1 MLPSQ
6 KSRKNNPEF
15 DPLLLGAGWTAEDLK
30 KPQVLL
36 ESTAGDSHPG
46 SRHLKR
52 LVDEAKAGVYKSGG
66 KPAVY
71 TVTDICDGVAS
82 GHAGMNYSLV
92 SRDIISAM
100 VEIHARALPFDAMV
114 TFSSCDKAI
123 PAHLMAIARLNIPT
137 IHFSGGSMMPG
148 PGFSTAVKCYETI
161 ESVAK
166 GDMSAQQSDFYK
178 MNACSSCGACQYM
191 GTASTMQVLAE
202 ALGLSLPGNALMPA
216 WSSSIGHYADRAGG
230 SILNLL
236 DKNILPADILSP
248 HAFENAIMVH
258 AAVSGST
265 NALLHLPAIAGQAG
279 IHVTPRDFDRIH
291 KKIPVLAGLQMT
303 GRWPTQ
309 ILWYAG
315 GVPAIMR
322 TLKDHLHLDALTVT
336 AKSVG
341 DNLQDLEQNGFFEQT
356 ALYLEN
362 FGIKPDEVIQALDS
376 PYNANGGLT
385 ILQGNLAPES
395 AVVKHA
401 AVDPKMHRHVGP
413 ARPFDTEED
422 AIDAVLKER
431 IVPGDVVIIR
441 YEGPK
446 GSGMPEMFRATE
458 TIYNRPELRASIALV
473 TDGRFSGATR
483 GPAIGHVTP
492 EAAAGGPLALVEE
505 GDLISIDIA
514 AQTLDIVGFDN
525 TRQDPAAVDRL
536 LQERRA
542 AWKRFDKKP
551 DGVLGLFT
559 RMAGDTHDGASMLG
573 KQK

>member
-1 MLPSQ
+1 
-6 KSRKNNPEF
+6 
-15 DPLLLGAGWTAEDLK
+15 
-30 KPQVLL
+30 
-36 ESTAGDSHPG
+36 
-46 SRHLKR
+46 
-52 LVDEAKAGVYKSGG
+52 
-66 KPAVY
+66 
-71 TVTDICDGVAS
+71 
-82 GHAGMNYSLV
+82 
-92 SRDIISAM
+92 
-100 VEIHARALPFDAMV
+100 
-114 TFSSCDKAI
+114 
-123 PAHLMAIARLNIPT
+123 LN
-137 IHFSGGSMMPG
+137 
-148 PGFSTAVKCYETI
+148 
-161 ESVAK
+161 
-166 GDMSAQQSDFYK
+166 
-178 MNACSSCGACQYM
+178 
-191 GTASTMQVLAE
+191 
-202 ALGLSLPGNALMPA
+202 
-216 WSSSIGHYADRAGG
+216 
-230 SILNLL
+230 
-236 DKNILPADILSP
+236 
-248 HAFENAIMVH
+248 
-258 AAVSGST
+258 
-265 NALLHLPAIAGQAG
+265 
-279 IHVTPRDFDRIH
+279 TP
-291 KKIPVLAGLQMT
+291 
-303 GRWPTQ
+303 
-309 ILWYAG
+309 
-315 GVPAIMR
+315 
-322 TLKDHLHLDALTVT
+322 
-336 AKSVG
+336 
-341 DNLQDLEQNGFFEQT
+341 T